1 MPQHPQLNINLCR
14 DVVEKKISKKLSKE
28 KIIKTCL
35 WLTKEKIT
43 KASLGGR
50 QQAFQQYFFNFIINK
65 IVKEIAYEKIFR
77 WRRRGKTTN

>member
-43 KASLGGR
+43 KAS
-50 QQAFQQYFFNFIINK
+50 F
-65 IVKEIAYEKIFR
+65 
-77 WRRRGKTTN
+77 RGKATSFSTIFL